1 MDSAK
6 DCMPKLSPSLENS
19 VETHWAAFKEKV
31 KENNL
36 PWPLPAEAMD
46 ALRTA
51 FAFSIFVHRTA
62 IRRPEM
68 AFDLVDSGD
77 LTGAYS
83 MDDYRLR
90 CKIHLGVAP
99 DAAAPAGDGG
109 PLHDPPSEDDFQK
122 RLRIFRQREML
133 RIAVRDLAG
142 LAELNDTLL
151 DLSNLADTCIGQALD
166 FLYRRQCIVWGMPMS
181 ADGRPQNLVVLG
193 MGKLGARELNFSS
206 DVDLIF
212 VYPRDGRTQD
222 GDRTTSNE
230 DFFIRLSRKLIQM
243 IGATTEDGFV
253 FRVDTRLR
261 PFGESGPLALSFDRM
276 EEYYQVHG
284 REWERYALIKAR
296 VVAGN
301 HSAGNRL
308 LEALKPFVY
317 RRYLDFNTFESL
329 RDMKQRIAVEVRG
342 KGLQDNIKLGP
353 GGIREVEFFGQM
365 FQLLRGG
372 VQPDLQARDIQSVLN
387 HLVSHGYI
395 SRETGEDLTQAYIFL
410 RRTENRIQ
418 AYADEQRHA
427 LPIAHEERISL
438 ATAMGFDGW
447 EGFEQAL
454 ARHRRNVHRHF
465 SALLAGSD
473 NGAQQAGTGKA
484 LLEELGAVWQNILD
498 DSQAA
503 TILADA
509 GFSDPERTLNLITDL
524 RGDSALRPMSAMGRQ
539 RLSKIMPL
547 LLQAAGTADHPQQVL
562 LRLLTLIKSICR
574 RTVYL
579 SLLCEYPQTLAH
591 LVRLFEA
598 SSWIADQ
605 LNRHP
610 VLLDE
615 LLDPR
620 TLYLPPKREM
630 LVSELRSRLSGVPAD
645 DLEHQLETL
654 RIFKQ
659 SNMLRVAASD
669 ITHVLPL
676 MKVSDHLSDIAEVVV
691 NAVIQLSWH
700 HLAAKHG
707 TPACN
712 LGDRSCRRGFA
723 VIAYGKLGGLEL
735 GYRSDLDLVFLHAA
749 APGRTQGGSH
759 AIDNAQFFSRLG
771 QRVLHML
778 TTHTAAGVLYETD
791 MRLRPSGDSGMLVS
805 HIEGFADYQQR
816 QAWTWEHQAL
826 IRARVIAGDPELRKR
841 FEQIRRRVL
850 TLRRDPTKLRQDVS
864 AMRSK
869 LYQART
875 PAPEGAFNIKEDRGG
890 IMDIEFLV
898 QHLLLRHAHRHP
910 QITRWTDNVRQLQS
924 LSQFRIIDRQTAFA
938 LRRAYLILR
947 ATGHR
952 LNLKGMP
959 AHVEKDRFQGIIAL
973 VTRCWDRYLEAY

>member
-1 MDSAK
+1 
-6 DCMPKLSPSLENS
+6 MPKLPQTLENS
-19 VETHWAAFKEKV
+19 AETHWAAFRQKVQDEK
-31 KENNL
+31 L
-36 PWPLPAEAMD
+36 PWPHLTEAMD
-46 ALRTA
+46 ALRLTL
-51 FAFSIFVHRTA
+51 AFSTFVYRTA
-62 IRRPEM
+62 MGRPEM
-68 AFDLVDSGD
+68 LVDLVAGGD
-77 LTGAYS
+77 LTRAYTI
-83 MDDYRLR
+83 DDYLLR
-90 CKIHLGVAP
+90 CKRQLRSQPDSAP
-99 DAAAPAGDGG
+99 PPGDGNQWQ
-109 PLHDPPSEDDFQK
+109 DRISEADFQK
-122 RLRIFRQREML
+122 RLRLFRQREMI

-142 LAELNDTLL
+142 LAELNATLQ

-166 FLYRRQCIVWGMPMS
+166 FLYRQMCPAWGTPMDT
-181 ADGRPQNLVVLG
+181 DGGPQNLVVLG

-212 VYPRDGRTQD
+212 AYPLDGRTQN
-222 GDRTTSNE
+222 GAQTTSNE

-243 IGATTEDGFV
+243 IGAATAEGFV

-296 VVAGN
+296 VVAGSL
-301 HSAGNRL
+301 SAGGRL
-308 LEALKPFVY
+308 LDALKPFVF
-317 RRYLDFNTFESL
+317 RRYLDFNVFESL
-329 RDMKQRIAVEVRG
+329 RDMKQRIAVEVRS

-372 VQPDLQARDIQSVLN
+372 VQPELQVRDIQTVLK
-387 HLVSHGYI
+387 HLVTYRYI
-395 SRETGEDLTQAYIFL
+395 PPETGADLSKAYVFL

-418 AYADEQRHA
+418 AYSDEQRHN
-427 LPIAHEERISL
+427 LPTRQEERLIL
-438 ATAMGFDGW
+438 AAAMDFDDW

-454 ARHRRNVHRHF
+454 AKHRRSVHQHF
-465 SALLAGSD
+465 NALLAGGD
-473 NGAQQAGTGKA
+473 HGEPQAEAEEA
-484 LLEELGAVWQNILD
+484 LIEEMGAVWQNVLD
-498 DSQAA
+498 ASRAR
-503 TILADA
+503 TILANA
-509 GFSDPERTLNLITDL
+509 GFTDPSRALGLVADL
-524 RGDSALRPMSAMGRQ
+524 RDDGALRPMSAMGRQ

-547 LLQAAGTADHPQQVL
+547 LLQAAGAADHPQQVL
-562 LRLLTLIKSICR
+562 LRLFVLIKSICR

-598 SSWIADQ
+598 SPWIAEL

-620 TLYLPPKREM
+620 TLYRPPKRDA
-630 LVSELRSRLSGVPAD
+630 LVSELRSRLAGVPAE
-645 DLEHQLETL
+645 DLEYQLEVL

-659 SNMLRVAASD
+659 TNILRVAASD

-676 MKVSDHLSDIAEVVV
+676 MKVSDHLTDIAEVVV
-691 NAVIQLSWH
+691 NATVALSWH
-700 HLAAKHG
+700 HLTAKHG
-707 TPACN
+707 TPTCS
-712 LGDRSCRRGFA
+712 LGDMSCRQGFA

-735 GYRSDLDLVFLHAA
+735 GYLSDLDLVFLHTA
-749 APGRTQGGSH
+749 APGQTQGDGR

-778 TTHTAAGVLYETD
+778 TVHTPAGVLYETD

-805 HIEGFADYQQR
+805 HIEGFADYQHHR
-816 QAWTWEHQAL
+816 AWTWEHQAL
-826 IRARVIAGDPELRKR
+826 IRARVIAGDPDLRRR
-841 FEQIRRRVL
+841 FERIRMEVL
-850 TLRRDPTKLRQDVS
+850 NQRRDLSKLRNDVT
-864 AMRSK
+864 AMRRK

-875 PAPEGAFNIKEDRGG
+875 PAPDGAFNVKEDRGG
-890 IMDIEFLV
+890 IVDIEFLV
-898 QHLLLRHAHRHP
+898 QYLLLGHAHRHP
-910 QITRWTDNVRQLQS
+910 QITRWTDNVRQLES
-924 LSQFRIIDRQTAFA
+924 LSHSKVIDRQTAFA

-952 LNLKGMP
+952 LNLRGMP
-959 AHVEKDRFQGIIAL
+959 AHIEKDRFQSIAAL
-973 VTRCWDRYLEAY
+973 VQRCWQHYLKSS